1 MASANQGRNGL
12 AQKLDTSYT
21 SFSSTEGMR
30 SPRTPTYIPESSST
44 TMLMPF
50 DHAEFLLDKVTSKPA
65 RRLAAPPPPGLPS
78 AWIWTCHLC
87 HSRYPLGVTRRCL
100 VDGHYYCSGETDR
113 PSLRK
118 RKKPKSCTSEFD
130 YHSWKQWGDWR
141 RKVLQ
146 SMDNPRSLKGCDFC
160 DYPSQCRSLSE
171 ASPFGELLTSAGVGS
186 EASSVSGSELSE
198 REQRQNRVGGT
209 TSKQTVDHETILND
223 VSSSNKKTKG
233 KSGKSTT
240 SRSTRSAKDT
250 NQASSRQEL
259 VIGSQPL
266 LIPSL
271 QEEMAKETARLREL
285 IGLDVWGDLQ
295 EMEAEKA
302 KVE

>member
-30 SPRTPTYIPESSST
+30 SPRTPTYIPESAST
-44 TMLMPF
+44 ATLMPF
-50 DHAEFLLDKVTSKPA
+50 DHAEFLDKVTSKPTN
-65 RRLAAPPPPGLPS
+65 RLVAPPPPGLPS

-100 VDGHYYCSGETDR
+100 VDGHYYCSGETDK

-146 SMDNPRSLKGCDFC
+146 SMDNPRILRGCDFC
-160 DYPSQCRSLSE
+160 DYPSQCRSVSD
-171 ASPFGELLTSAGVGS
+171 ASPVAELLTSEEFGS
-186 EASSVSGSELSE
+186 VSSSVSGSEPPE
-198 REQRQNRVGGT
+198 QEQRQTKVGAT
-209 TSKQTVDHETILND
+209 TSKQNVDPENIPNG
-223 VSSSNKKTKG
+223 VSSSNKKSKG

-250 NQASSRQEL
+250 NQAYSRQEL
-259 VIGSQPL
+259 VTGSQPL

-271 QEEMAKETARLREL
+271 QEEMAKEAARLREL
-285 IGLDVWGDLQ
+285 IGLDVWGDLH
-295 EMEAEKA
+295 EVEAEKA